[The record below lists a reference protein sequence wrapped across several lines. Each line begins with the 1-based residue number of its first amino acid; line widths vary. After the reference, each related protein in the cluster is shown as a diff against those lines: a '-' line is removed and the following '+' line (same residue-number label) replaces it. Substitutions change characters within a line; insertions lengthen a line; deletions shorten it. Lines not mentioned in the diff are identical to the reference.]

1 MQFSH
6 EFIIVEL
13 DTTSMLGLIIVILII
28 LWVFGYVNIIGFIP
42 DLVLFNINGQPIT
55 LWNLLI
61 LAVVSWAISI
71 LPSPIREIA
80 AVLLLLWILSVLGI
94 LAFGGLSSLLVVA
107 IIVGLVLSFL
117 HVI

>member
-1 MQFSH
+1 MQFSD
-6 EFIIVEL
+6 EFIIVGV
-13 DTTSMLGLIIVILII
+13 DTISMLGLIIIILII
-28 LWVFGYVNIIGFIP
+28 LWIFGYVNIIGFIP

-55 LWNLLI
+55 LWSILI

-80 AVLLLLWILSVLGI
+80 AVLLLLWVLSILGI

-107 IIVGLVLSFL
+107 IIVGLILSFL
-117 HVI
+117 HIL